1 MRRTFSMILLSAACM
16 LLVSCAGYRHY
27 EAGRKLIIQGDD
39 VGGLAKLEQAVK
51 ASPVNVD
58 YRRAYEQEKGLVISK
73 LVSDGDMFRTSGE
86 LAKAEA
92 NYRKAQQLDP
102 NNVRIKMG
110 LTAVTTAAQN
120 RAAIEQARIDIQAG
134 SLDKAE
140 SDLRV
145 VLKRDPTHAKARD
158 LLAQIAEA
166 RTAASPPPAPAEIKS
181 PFTKPITLEFRD
193 ASLKSVFEVMSRTSG
208 LNFVF
213 DRDVRS
219 DTKINIF
226 VRNTSLD
233 DVIKLIL
240 TTNQLDRK
248 LLNENSVLIYPNTP
262 AKQKEYRE
270 LVVRSFYL
278 ANADVKQ
285 AVNLVKGMVKSQD
298 VFMDEKLNLMVV
310 KDTPEAMSVVEKLM
324 RSLDL
329 AEPEV
334 MLELEVLEVSTT
346 RLQNLGIQFPQQVSF
361 GNPAAAIG
369 DASSTSSTGTTP
381 PANVR
386 LSSSLVAFT
395 TNPPFIVNL
404 LGQDSDA
411 KVLANPRIRVRNR
424 EKAKVHIGSRVPVV
438 TTTSTANVGVSSS
451 VSYLDVGLKL
461 DVEPNI
467 YLRDEVAI
475 KIGLEVSNITR
486 TLDLQGTRAYELGTR
501 NTATVLQI
509 KDGETQIL
517 AGLINDED
525 RRSANKVPGF
535 GDIPILGR
543 LFSSQ
548 NDDRTKTEIV
558 LLITPRIVRSLDWS
572 RSVVI
577 DQPVGTDSAIGS
589 PSLRISRTSAGDLSM
604 APSDGTGG
612 GVRRPNQPG
621 GPGTAQIPAPSAP
634 GSVPQFQQIPAQPNQ
649 ATPSRLP
656 QAGEAVPQAI
666 PQTPGQ
672 LGSQQATPLTAQPA
686 PTADATASEST
697 PSLLIAAP
705 LAARSG
711 SEVLVSIGI
720 PPGTPAV
727 SARMELSYDPSQL
740 EPLGAAVSAPG
751 RLPLKVDGSAAV
763 RFKILA
769 PQGRAQL
776 RIDGLTG
783 TDVSGAP
790 IAIAAPAPIDV
801 TITP

>member
-1 MRRTFSMILLSAACM
+1 
-16 LLVSCAGYRHY
+16 
-27 EAGRKLIIQGDD
+27 
-39 VGGLAKLEQAVK
+39 
-51 ASPVNVD
+51 
-58 YRRAYEQEKGLVISK
+58 RRAYEQQKGLVISK
-73 LVSDGDMFRTSGE
+73 LVSDADMFRASGE

-158 LLAQIAEA
+158 LLAQIADA
-166 RTAASPPPAPAEIKS
+166 RSAASPPLAPAEIKS

-346 RLQNLGIQFPQQVSF
+346 RLQQLGIQFPQSVSF
-361 GNPAAAIG
+361 GNPAAAVGG
-369 DASSTSSTGTTP
+369 DTSTTSSTGSTP

-386 LSSSLVAFT
+386 LSASLVAFT

-525 RRSANKVPGF
+525 RRSANKVPGL

-572 RSVVI
+572 RSVVV

-589 PSLRISRTSAGDLSM
+589 PSLRISRTSAGDLSL
-604 APSDGTGG
+604 APADGTGG

-621 GPGTAQIPAPSAP
+621 GPGTAQIPAPSGP
-634 GSVPQFQQIPAQPNQ
+634 GAVPQFQQIPAQTNQ
-649 ATPSRLP
+649 STPSRLP
-656 QAGEAVPQAI
+656 QAGEAVPQAQPQAI
-666 PQTPGQ
+666 PQTPSQ
-672 LGSQQATPLTAQPA
+672 LGSQSSTAQPA
-686 PTADATASEST
+686 PTSDATASEST

-763 RFKILA
+763 RFKVLA

-776 RIDGLTG
+776 RIDGLAG
-783 TDVSGAP
+783 TDVAGAP